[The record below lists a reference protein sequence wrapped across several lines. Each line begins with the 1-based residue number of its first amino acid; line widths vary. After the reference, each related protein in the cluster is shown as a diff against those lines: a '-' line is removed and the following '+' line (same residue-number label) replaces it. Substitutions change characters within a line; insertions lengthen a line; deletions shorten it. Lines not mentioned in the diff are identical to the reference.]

1 MKEGRAMKKLNLHL
15 FDDPATYTVTIY
27 KDSGIS
33 AATASADSGAAETEI
48 TLTITP
54 ATGKEL
60 EDIIVLAGGVT
71 VNKTTKK
78 FTIGTAN
85 VVLYVTSKANNLYKV
100 TEECKVCV
108 NDAWTI
114 LHKNVIVERTPAG
127 GIKGVACD
135 GTAITV
141 NAGIQNLIDQGYLVK
156 M

>member
-1 MKEGRAMKKLNLHL
+1 MKKINLHL
-15 FDDPATYTVTIY
+15 FDDPETYTVTIY
-27 KDSGIS
+27 KDSGITT
-33 AATASADSGAAETEI
+33 ATASADSGAEGTEI

-60 EDIIVLAGGVT
+60 DDIQVLAGGVT
-71 VNKTTKK
+71 VNKSTKK

-85 VVLYVTSKANNLYKV
+85 VVLNVTSKANNLYKV

-108 NDAWTI
+108 NDSWVT

-127 GIKGVACD
+127 GIKGVTCE

-141 NAGIQNLIDQGYLVK
+141 NAGIQNLIDQGILVK